1 MLDNILN
8 ELKGAIGSDVQ
19 QKAGLPPDKADKAI
33 ELAGQSAKEVAEDE
47 VRKGNVQGLMSLL
60 NNNNNVSHSNP
71 IVSKIGAN
79 LVSKLVT
86 TLGLSPQV
94 AQQVEGVVV
103 PMMVKFIGD
112 RFQNSKESGGGGLG
126 GLLGSKMG
134 GLGGM
139 LGGFVK

>member
-60 NNNNNVSHSNP
+60 NNKEGVSHSNP

-126 GLLGSKMG
+126 GLLGGNMG

-139 LGGFVK
+139 LGGFFK